1 MYRINVFNFPFSFL
15 GCILL
20 CGIDTRAQ
28 MGIPTQIDPTSFPPV
43 PKQLTVKVEMVLPEE
58 KFVEEFVVVWDE
70 ELNLARYDYA
80 LGRIMAPF
88 NTSRPMKT
96 IHDYNNG
103 MHTVHG
109 LSSTD
114 KLWVYFYS

>member
-1 MYRINVFNFPFSFL
+1 MDRNTLLLSVLPVFA
-15 GCILL
+15 LL
-20 CGIDTRAQ
+20 LVHDMPVWAQ
-28 MGIPTQIDPTSFPPV
+28 TGNPTQIDPASFPPV
-43 PKQLTVKVEMVLPEE
+43 PRQLTVKVEMVLPEE
-58 KFVEEFVVVWDE
+58 KFVEEFVVFWDE

-103 MHTVHG
+103 MKCEACPQLTFDRYRCG
-109 LSSTD
+109 
-114 KLWVYFYS
+114 